1 MEYSPISSLEDIYN
15 SEIPGGDRFF
25 KYIVMV
31 DYLKIWETCV
41 RIGPNNQET
50 GPAIGG

>member
-1 MEYSPISSLEDIYN
+1 MGNIPSLPFKRYI
-15 SEIPGGDRFF
+15 ILKFPCGDRFF